1 MSRNNQ
7 SDTVCIETVA
17 QRIIGTTV
25 QFKAQT
31 VDKQTV
37 RHKTTWIFRILLLAI
52 FATSIA
58 TPVFADA
65 TLFAGPNQTPT
76 NRPST
81 GASLGLSLLFVGF
94 EFEHAVT
101 PEDRSTKAPSLKTSM
116 FNVLVQTPFSSL
128 AGLQFYATA
137 GGGLYRE
144 QLMESLTIGL
154 GSNFGGGVKVP
165 LTGPFRLRLDYR
177 LFSLKGSALHPR
189 PQRIYAGLNV
199 SF

>member
-1 MSRNNQ
+1 M
-7 SDTVCIETVA
+7 
-17 QRIIGTTV
+17 
-25 QFKAQT
+25 
-31 VDKQTV
+31 
-37 RHKTTWIFRILLLAI
+37 RHKTASIFRILLLALLV
-52 FATSIA
+52 TSIT
-58 TPVFADA
+58 TPVFADV

-76 NRPST
+76 NRPLT
-81 GASLGLSLLFVGF
+81 GASLGLSLLIVGF
-94 EFEHAVT
+94 EFEYAATV
-101 PEDRSTKAPSLKTSM
+101 EDRLTKAPALKTSM

-144 QLMESLTIGL
+144 QLMESLTTGL

-165 LTGPFRLRLDYR
+165 LAGPFRLRLDYR